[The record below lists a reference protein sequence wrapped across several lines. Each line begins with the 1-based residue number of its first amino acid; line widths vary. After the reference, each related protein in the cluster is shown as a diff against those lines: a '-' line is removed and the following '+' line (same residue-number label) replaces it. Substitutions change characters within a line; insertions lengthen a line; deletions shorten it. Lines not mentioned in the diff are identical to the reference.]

1 MYLKRVEIFGFKS
14 FADKTVLN
22 FEPGITAVVGPN
34 GCGKSNVFDA
44 IRWVLGEQSMKELRG
59 SNKEDVIFSGTNQRQ
74 PLNFAEVSLTFSN
87 ENKIFPIEYDEV
99 TVSRR
104 LFRSG
109 ESEYLLNKTP
119 VRLKDI
125 LELLMGTGVGAEAY
139 SLVQQGKVDL
149 VVSARPDDRRL
160 IFDEAAGITK
170 YKAKKREA
178 LNKLE
183 DVENNLLRSNDIIT
197 EVKRQIASIERQAK
211 KAQKYKEE
219 HERLKVLEFFAAQKH
234 ITNFNQERQDLEN
247 SLQSYQKEESL
258 LGDELEKL
266 NHQLAEENRLVS
278 ELDEKAN
285 ELQRENIKLEN
296 QIEIESRQI
305 HFNEE
310 RIANIDTDHLRHEE
324 QKVQLKERCRGQE
337 EKVLGLKASYQN
349 LVDSIQKNT
358 QELDLKKELLN
369 SLQEQIHQHKSAIK
383 QEEEAI
389 FERSTKQ
396 THIKN
401 DLTEIMKSFQS
412 SLARKRRL
420 DFENDKVG
428 CEKEDVDNKLRSVS
442 EDIDRCSE
450 KIADL
455 RAEKET
461 YERSWQQLKEA
472 MAVLEKTIS
481 DLENLK
487 LALRSKREFIED
499 LRAQYETGSDV
510 ACQGSLLTAQPPTD
524 DKKGIIGKIR
534 SVEGLTEDQV
544 RGLGERFVSL
554 ANGQSVYEIKCE
566 TKFIELDPEQITNQ
580 INELTAE
587 VDRHLEQKAAMVAQM
602 TEVENQVSRVGVA
615 IHEQERE
622 LSRHEARKNNI
633 LEESSKLFDELN
645 IITQELQETKDS
657 LTHLKS
663 REDALTQ
670 ELNTAT
676 QEIEAFQATIKG
688 RQDEIAIK
696 GQEREHVLLEITQ
709 LETQIDSY
717 RGQEQSFQGDLKMFE
732 DALIESAQE
741 LKRVEDDDQN
751 DQAKRGEYQASIA
764 HLRQKI
770 ADVQIK
776 QQELAS
782 VLTTYVQQKEEIF
795 ARIAD
800 VRVKVKSVQSA
811 LEQIQGNAHA
821 QELKKQEITF
831 NEQSLKD
838 KLFQAYKVD
847 FDELVNYREPDP
859 VLDEMIVPEAVA
871 SALTSDELLA
881 QQKHQEDVKAF
892 HAKITAARAEISFD
906 QIDQDIQ
913 SLRKHCESFGT
924 VNLVAIEEYE
934 ELRQRFEFLTKQ
946 QSDLLQAKD
955 SLMQTINKINKTTRQ
970 LFVDTFTKVS
980 EEFRIY
986 FRMLFGGGEADL
998 ILVDQENVL
1007 ESGIDIVARPPGKK
1021 LQNIGLLS
1029 GGEKTMTAIAL
1040 IFAVFKVKPSPFCVL
1055 DEIDA
1060 ALDESNVGRYSY
1072 LLQEFSKIA
1081 QFIVITHNKKTINCA
1096 NVMYGV
1102 TMQERGVS
1110 KIVSVRLSDEEKE
1123 VEKEVPVP
1131 AAV

>member
-59 SNKEDVIFSGTNQRQ
+59 SSKEDVIFSGTNQRQ

-170 YKAKKREA
+170 YKTKKREA

-234 ITNFNQERQDLEN
+234 IANFNQERQDLEN

-266 NHQLAEENRLVS
+266 NHQLSEENRLVS

-285 ELQRENIKLEN
+285 ELQRENIKLGN
-296 QIEIESRQI
+296 QIEIEGRQI

-310 RIANIDTDHLRHEE
+310 RIANIDSDHLRHEE

-337 EKVLGLKASYQN
+337 EKILGLKASYQN
-349 LVDSIQKNT
+349 LIDSIQKNT
-358 QELDLKKELLN
+358 QELDLKKELLH
-369 SLQEQIHQHKSAIK
+369 SLQEKIHQHKLAIK

-389 FERSTKQ
+389 FDRSAKQ

-401 DLTEIMKSFQS
+401 DLTEIMKNFQS
-412 SLARKRRL
+412 ALARKRRL

-455 RAEKET
+455 RTEKET
-461 YERSWQQLKEA
+461 YEKTWQQLKEA

-544 RGLGERFVSL
+544 KSLGERFTSL
-554 ANGQSVYEIKCE
+554 ANGQTVYEIKCE

-580 INELTAE
+580 INDLTAE
-587 VDRHLEQKAAMVAQM
+587 VSRYLEQKAAMVIEM
-602 TEVENQVSRVGVA
+602 TEAENQVSRVGVA

-657 LTHLKS
+657 LAHLKG

-670 ELNTAT
+670 ELNTST

-688 RQDEIAIK
+688 RQDEIAVK

-717 RGQEQSFQGDLKMFE
+717 RGQEQSFQGDLRMFE

-751 DQAKRGEYQASIA
+751 DQVKKGEYQASIT

-770 ADVQIK
+770 ADVQAK

-782 VLTTYVQQKEEIF
+782 VLTTYAQQKEEIF
-795 ARIAD
+795 TRIAD
-800 VRVKVKSVQSA
+800 VRAKVKSVQSA
-811 LEQIQGNAHA
+811 LEQIQNNAHT
-821 QELKKQEITF
+821 QELKKQEIVF

-838 KLFQAYKVD
+838 KLFQAYKID

-859 VLDEMIVPEAVA
+859 VLDEMIVPETVG
-871 SALTSDELLA
+871 SVLTSDELLA

-892 HAKITAARAEISFD
+892 HAKITAARVEINFD

-955 SLMQTINKINKTTRQ
+955 SLMQTISKINKTTRQ

-1040 IFAVFKVKPSPFCVL
+1040 ILAVFKVKPSPFCVL

-1123 VEKEVPVP
+1123 VEKDVPVP